1 MTGRHT
7 MWDGSRHV
15 EVAVPVSGA
24 DNVMVPVIRAVVTD
38 RSGDHILLQRRDPP
52 VESVRGLLELP
63 GGRWLA
69 GESPAA
75 AVTREVFEE
84 TGISL
89 IQVEGITEDRI
100 DDRRS
105 VSTIRPLVVIA
116 GTQGAFPATHTVLVT
131 VGEGTPTPEPGSTT
145 DVRWW
150 SVADVRH
157 ELVTNR
163 GGFVPSSWAA
173 LVAYVTMLDST
184 I

>member
-1 MTGRHT
+1 

-15 EVAVPVSGA
+15 EVDVPVSGP
-24 DNVMVPVIRAVVTD
+24 DNVMIPVIRAVVTD
-38 RSGDHILLQRRDPP
+38 RSGDHILLQRRDSPI
-52 VESVRGLLELP
+52 ESVRGLFEIP
-63 GGRWLA
+63 GGRWIA
-69 GESPAA
+69 AESPAA

-84 TGISL
+84 TGVAL
-89 IQVEGITEDRI
+89 VHVEGIIDDRI

-105 VSTIRPLVVIA
+105 VSTVRPLVVIA
-116 GTQGAFPATHTVLVT
+116 GIEGAFPATHTVLVA
-131 VGEGTPTPEPGSTT
+131 VGEGTPRPEPGATT

-150 SVADVRH
+150 LIADVRH

-184 I
+184 T